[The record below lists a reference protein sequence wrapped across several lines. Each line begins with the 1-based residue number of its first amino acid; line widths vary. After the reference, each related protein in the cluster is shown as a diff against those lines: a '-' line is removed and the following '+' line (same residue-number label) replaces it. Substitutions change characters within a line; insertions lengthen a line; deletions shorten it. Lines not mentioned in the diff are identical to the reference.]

1 LKIIKVDTDK
11 IKSLRKEANL
21 SVEKMSELL
30 GYDSPNG
37 YYYLETGRIKFP
49 AEKLALVARI
59 LGAPYESLFF
69 EEEIAKMANKA

>member
-1 LKIIKVDTDK
+1 MVNIKVDTDK
-11 IKSLRKEANL
+11 IKTIRKEANI
-21 SVEKMSELL
+21 SVERMSELI

-59 LGAPYESLFF
+59 LNVPYESLFF
-69 EEEIAKMANKA
+69 EEKIAKSANL